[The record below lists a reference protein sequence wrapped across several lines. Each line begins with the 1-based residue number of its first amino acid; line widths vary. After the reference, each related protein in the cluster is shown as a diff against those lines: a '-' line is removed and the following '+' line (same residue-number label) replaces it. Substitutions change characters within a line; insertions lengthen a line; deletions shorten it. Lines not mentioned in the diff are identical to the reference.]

1 MDTKWKSNKRFL
13 SATSVVTTYAAGA
26 VVVGMAAALIF
37 MSLFPFFRERAQ
49 AAYSDPLI
57 SRSFVDDL
65 FSLNYVQYKY
75 LREKADQA
83 QYSYS
88 DLYLKQSLES
98 DEADTSLTGGS
109 SDEMEMQIGNTT
121 YVIESDNSSHEQIRQ
136 KAERI
141 VANQQ
146 ENLESVLS
154 EYEQMLASYGGM
166 MDYYVEDLDSGT
178 VLSNSGNSL
187 PDAVSKDGQGGSG
200 SSDYV
205 YYVSLEYDSA
215 GNVGNVSV
223 RCQDNAKQFINTVQT
238 AGHERQLS
246 LYEDGGSSQELDQSG
261 QTSTYQVYDEY
272 DEQYMM
278 LRLTL
283 TSPTDMRVIY
293 GLTQEQYDTLLWSG
307 DDSSSRTDLYL
318 ALENSYHDA
327 GVAPAY
333 LVLLFLCAVAGL
345 FRRSLAVSQQQPET
359 AAFVGQEE
367 AGEALN
373 NAQHMR
379 RKRGLYIE
387 TAAALAIILIAYS
400 VYPVIRFTAEYENG
414 IFLQS
419 VRAGLGN
426 GGRILRIPLDKA
438 AMFLFLAV
446 LFAMAFLIG
455 SGLSG
460 IRRSSLKERSL
471 ICKYWH
477 KVYSRIKRAFRKFYT
492 ELVSYDIGTDANRII
507 LKVLGVNFFILV
519 LICCFWFAG
528 ILGLIVY
535 TVIVYFILKR
545 YVIGIQEKYRKL
557 LRATSSIAQ
566 GNLDTALS
574 EDFGIFESYK
584 SQLRRIQVD
593 FKRAVDEE
601 VKSQR
606 MKTELITNVSH
617 DLKTPLTAIITYIDL
632 LKEPGVTEEKK
643 EEYLAVLQKK
653 ANRLKV
659 LIEDLFE
666 ISKASSKAVTLQIV
680 DVDICNLLRQ
690 AYLEQEDRISAA
702 DLDFRF
708 RLPEKK
714 IILSLDSQKTYRI
727 FDNLYTNIIK
737 YALKGTRV
745 YVTLTEEKERSSE
758 GNLSPASSGKN
769 REYVRIELK
778 NISASELSVDPN
790 ELTERFVRGDGSRNT
805 EGSGLGLA
813 IAKSFAEL
821 QGGSMRIEVDGDL
834 FKAILTFP
842 QKDEAMDGGN
852 AQEQVPKG
860 DQIHPAS
867 PHPPIPWNKNS
878 NRFYRKNDMRTP
890 ASAEPGENIFS
901 SRNMFSIDGTKSVD
915 TGQNADTVRDAETL
929 PHADR
934 VQNADTFQKKA
945 ERSGKKDRFSG
956 IRNWLKTLWFG
967 KRR

>member
-13 SATSVVTTYAAGA
+13 SATSVATTYAAGA

-272 DEQYMM
+272 DDQYMV

-283 TSPTDMRVIY
+283 SSPADMRVIY
-293 GLTQEQYDTLLWSG
+293 GLTQEQYDALLWSES
-307 DDSSSRTDLYL
+307 DFSSRTDLYL

-333 LVLLFLCAVAGL
+333 LVLLFLCAAAGL
-345 FRRSLAVSQQQPET
+345 IRRSLAASQQQPET
-359 AAFVGQEE
+359 AAFVGQKE

-387 TAAALAIILIAYS
+387 TAAVLAIILIAYS

-956 IRNWLKTLWFG
+956 IRNWFKTLWFG

>member
-1 MDTKWKSNKRFL
+1 MDTKWRSNKRFF
-13 SATSVVTTYAAGA
+13 SATSVTTAYAAGA
-26 VVVGMAAALIF
+26 AVVGMVAALIF

-75 LREKADQA
+75 LREQADQT
-83 QYSYS
+83 QYTYS
-88 DLYLKQSLES
+88 ELYLEQTLES
-98 DEADTSLTGGS
+98 DEADASLTGGS
-109 SDEMEMQIGNTT
+109 SEAMEMQIGDTT
-121 YVIESDNSSHEQIRQ
+121 YVIESDNSSYEQIRQ

-178 VLSNSGNSL
+178 VLSNSGSSL

-272 DEQYMM
+272 DDQYMV

-283 TSPTDMRVIY
+283 SSPADMRVIY
-293 GLTQEQYDTLLWSG
+293 GLTQEQYDALLWSES
-307 DDSSSRTDLYL
+307 DFSSRTDLYL

-327 GVAPAY
+327 GVAPVY
-333 LVLLFLCAVAGL
+333 LFLLFLCAAAGL
-345 FRRSLAVSQQQPET
+345 IRSLIVSQQPGP
-359 AAFVGQEE
+359 AASGWQEE
-367 AGEALN
+367 AGEAFN
-373 NAQHMR
+373 NAPNTRR
-379 RKRGLYIE
+379 RKGLYIE
-387 TAAALAIILIAYS
+387 TAAVLAIILIAYS
-400 VYPVIRFTAEYENG
+400 VYPVTRFTAEYENG
-414 IFLQS
+414 IFLQGI
-419 VRAGLGN
+419 RAGLGN
-426 GGRILRIPLDKA
+426 NGSILRIPLDRA

-446 LFAMAFLIG
+446 LFAIAFLIG

-460 IRRSSLKERSL
+460 IRRSNLKERSL

-477 KVYSRIKRAFRKFYT
+477 KVYSRVKRAYRKFYT

-842 QKDEAMDGGN
+842 KKEEAMEGQS
-852 AQEQVPKG
+852 AQEQAPHKA
-860 DQIHPAS
+860 QNPAS
-867 PHPPIPWNKNS
+867 PHPPAPWNKNS
-878 NRFYRKNDMRTP
+878 NRFYRKNDMRAP
-890 ASAEPGENIFS
+890 ASEEPKE
-901 SRNMFSIDGTKSVD
+901 NMFSASGRKSAG
-915 TGQNADTVRDAETL
+915 TGQSADTVPYADMILDPDSNQDA
-929 PHADR
+929 DV
-934 VQNADTFQKKA
+934 VQNADAIQKKHGKP
-945 ERSGKKDRFSG
+945 GKKDRFSG
-956 IRNWLKTLWFG
+956 IRNWFKTLWFG

>member
-1 MDTKWKSNKRFL
+1 MDTKWRSNKLFF
-13 SATSVVTTYAAGA
+13 SATSVTTAYAAGA
-26 VVVGMAAALIF
+26 AVVGMVAALIF

-75 LREKADQA
+75 LREQADQT
-83 QYSYS
+83 QYTYS
-88 DLYLKQSLES
+88 ELYLEQTLES
-98 DEADTSLTGGS
+98 DEADASLTGGS
-109 SDEMEMQIGNTT
+109 SEAMEMQIGDTT
-121 YVIESDNSSHEQIRQ
+121 YVIESDNSSYEQIRQ

-141 VANQQ
+141 VTNQQ

-178 VLSNSGNSL
+178 VLSNSGSSL

-272 DEQYMM
+272 DDQYMV

-283 TSPTDMRVIY
+283 SSPADMRVIY
-293 GLTQEQYDTLLWSG
+293 GLTQEQYEALLWSES
-307 DDSSSRTDLYL
+307 DSSSRTDLYL

-327 GVAPAY
+327 GVAPVY
-333 LVLLFLCAVAGL
+333 LFLLFLCAAAGL
-345 FRRSLAVSQQQPET
+345 IRSLIVSQQPGP
-359 AAFVGQEE
+359 AASGWQEE
-367 AGEALN
+367 AGEAFN
-373 NAQHMR
+373 NAPNTRR
-379 RKRGLYIE
+379 RKGLYIE
-387 TAAALAIILIAYS
+387 TAAVLAIILIAYS
-400 VYPVIRFTAEYENG
+400 VYPVTRFTAEYENG
-414 IFLQS
+414 IFLQGI
-419 VRAGLGN
+419 RAGLGN
-426 GGRILRIPLDKA
+426 NGSILRIPLDRA

-446 LFAMAFLIG
+446 LFAIAFLIG

-477 KVYSRIKRAFRKFYT
+477 KVYSRIKRAYRKFYT

-702 DLDFRF
+702 NLDFRF

-778 NISASELSVDPN
+778 NISASELSVVPN

-842 QKDEAMDGGN
+842 QKDKAMDGGN

-934 VQNADTFQKKA
+934 VQNADIFQKKA

-956 IRNWLKTLWFG
+956 IRNWFKTLWFG

>member
-13 SATSVVTTYAAGA
+13 SATSVATTYAAGA

-37 MSLFPFFRERAQ
+37 MALFPFFRERAQ
-49 AAYSDPLI
+49 ATYSDPLI

-75 LREKADQA
+75 LREQADQT
-83 QYSYS
+83 QYTYS
-88 DLYLKQSLES
+88 ELYLEQTLES
-98 DEADTSLTGGS
+98 DEADASLTGGS
-109 SDEMEMQIGNTT
+109 SEAMEMQIGDTT
-121 YVIESDNSSHEQIRQ
+121 YVIESDNSSYEQIRQ

-141 VANQQ
+141 VTNQQ

-178 VLSNSGNSL
+178 VLSNSGSSL

-272 DEQYMM
+272 DDQYMV

-283 TSPTDMRVIY
+283 SSPADMRVIY
-293 GLTQEQYDTLLWSG
+293 GLTQEQYDALLWSES
-307 DDSSSRTDLYL
+307 DFSSRTDLYL

-327 GVAPAY
+327 GVAPVY
-333 LVLLFLCAVAGL
+333 LFLLFLCAAAGL
-345 FRRSLAVSQQQPET
+345 IRSLIVSQQPGP
-359 AAFVGQEE
+359 AASGWQEE
-367 AGEALN
+367 AGEAFN
-373 NAQHMR
+373 NAPNTHR
-379 RKRGLYIE
+379 RKGLYIE
-387 TAAALAIILIAYS
+387 TAAVLAIILIAYS
-400 VYPVIRFTAEYENG
+400 VYPVTRFTAEYENG
-414 IFLQS
+414 IFLQGI
-419 VRAGLGN
+419 RAGLGN
-426 GGRILRIPLDKA
+426 NGSILRIPLDRA

-446 LFAMAFLIG
+446 LFAIAFLIG

-477 KVYSRIKRAFRKFYT
+477 KVYSRIKRAYRKFYT

-702 DLDFRF
+702 NLDFRF

-842 QKDEAMDGGN
+842 QKDKAMDGGN

>member
-13 SATSVVTTYAAGA
+13 SATSVATTYAAGA

-333 LVLLFLCAVAGL
+333 LVLLFLCAAAGL
-345 FRRSLAVSQQQPET
+345 IRRSLAVSQQQPET
-359 AAFVGQEE
+359 AAFVGQKE

-373 NAQHMR
+373 NARYMR

-387 TAAALAIILIAYS
+387 TAAVLAIILIAYS
-400 VYPVIRFTAEYENG
+400 VYPVTRFTAEYENG

-477 KVYSRIKRAFRKFYT
+477 KVYSRVKRAYRKFYT

-680 DVDICNLLRQ
+680 DVDICSLLRQ

-956 IRNWLKTLWFG
+956 IRNWFKTLWFG

>member
-1 MDTKWKSNKRFL
+1 MDTKWRSNKRFL
-13 SATSVVTTYAAGA
+13 SATSVASAAVA
-26 VVVGMAAALIF
+26 GMVAALIF

-75 LREKADQA
+75 LREQADQT
-83 QYSYS
+83 QYTYS
-88 DLYLKQSLES
+88 ELYLEQTLES
-98 DEADTSLTGGS
+98 DEADASLTGGS
-109 SDEMEMQIGNTT
+109 SEAMEMQIGDTT

-141 VANQQ
+141 VTNQQ

-178 VLSNSGNSL
+178 VLSNSGSSL

-272 DEQYMM
+272 DDQYIV

-283 TSPTDMRVIY
+283 SSPADMRVIY
-293 GLTQEQYDTLLWSG
+293 GLTQEQYDALLWSES
-307 DDSSSRTDLYL
+307 DFSSRTDLYL

-327 GVAPAY
+327 GVAPVY
-333 LVLLFLCAVAGL
+333 LFLLFLCAAAGL
-345 FRRSLAVSQQQPET
+345 IRSLIVSQQPGP
-359 AAFVGQEE
+359 AASGWQEE
-367 AGEALN
+367 AGEAFN
-373 NAQHMR
+373 NAPNTRR
-379 RKRGLYIE
+379 RKGLYIE
-387 TAAALAIILIAYS
+387 TAAVLAIILIAYS
-400 VYPVIRFTAEYENG
+400 VYPVTRFTAEYENG
-414 IFLQS
+414 IFLQGI
-419 VRAGLGN
+419 RAGLGN
-426 GGRILRIPLDKA
+426 NGSILRIPLDRA

-446 LFAMAFLIG
+446 LFAIAFLIG

-477 KVYSRIKRAFRKFYT
+477 KVYSRIKRAYRKFYT

-702 DLDFRF
+702 NLDFRF

-714 IILSLDSQKTYRI
+714 IILSLDRQKTYRI

-842 QKDEAMDGGN
+842 QKDKAMDGGN

>member
-1 MDTKWKSNKRFL
+1 MDTKWRSNKRFF
-13 SATSVVTTYAAGA
+13 SATSVTTAYAAGA
-26 VVVGMAAALIF
+26 AVVGMVAALIF

-75 LREKADQA
+75 LREQADQT
-83 QYSYS
+83 QYTYS
-88 DLYLKQSLES
+88 ELYLEQTLES
-98 DEADTSLTGGS
+98 DEADASLTGGS
-109 SDEMEMQIGNTT
+109 SEAMEMQIGDTT
-121 YVIESDNSSHEQIRQ
+121 YVIESDNSSYEQIRQ

-178 VLSNSGNSL
+178 VLSNSGSSL

-272 DEQYMM
+272 DDQYMV

-283 TSPTDMRVIY
+283 SSPADMRVIY
-293 GLTQEQYDTLLWSG
+293 GLTQEQYDALLWSES
-307 DDSSSRTDLYL
+307 DFSSRTDLYL

-327 GVAPAY
+327 GVAPVY
-333 LVLLFLCAVAGL
+333 LFLLFLCAAAGL
-345 FRRSLAVSQQQPET
+345 IRSLIVSQQPGP
-359 AAFVGQEE
+359 AASGWQEE
-367 AGEALN
+367 AGEAFN
-373 NAQHMR
+373 NAPNTRR
-379 RKRGLYIE
+379 RKGLYIE
-387 TAAALAIILIAYS
+387 TAAVLAIILIAYS
-400 VYPVIRFTAEYENG
+400 VYPVTRFTAEYENG
-414 IFLQS
+414 IFLQGI
-419 VRAGLGN
+419 RAGLGN
-426 GGRILRIPLDKA
+426 NGSILRIPLDRA

-446 LFAMAFLIG
+446 LFAIAFLIG

-477 KVYSRIKRAFRKFYT
+477 KVYSRIKRAYRKFYT

-778 NISASELSVDPN
+778 NISSSELSVDPN

-842 QKDEAMDGGN
+842 KKDEAMEGQT
-852 AQEQVPKG
+852 AHTQEQAPHG
-860 DQIHPAS
+860 AQNQASS
-867 PHPPIPWNKNS
+867 PHPPAPWNKNS
-878 NRFYRKNDMRTP
+878 NRFYRKT
-890 ASAEPGENIFS
+890 AG
-901 SRNMFSIDGTKSVD
+901 
-915 TGQNADTVRDAETL
+915 TGQSADTVPYADMILDPDSIQDA
-929 PHADR
+929 DV
-934 VQNADTFQKKA
+934 VQNADAVQNADVIQKRHGKP
-945 ERSGKKDRFSG
+945 GKKDRFSG
-956 IRNWLKTLWFG
+956 IRNWFKTLWFG

>member
-13 SATSVVTTYAAGA
+13 SATSVATTYAAGA

-333 LVLLFLCAVAGL
+333 LVLLFLCAAAGL
-345 FRRSLAVSQQQPET
+345 IRRSLAASQQQPET
-359 AAFVGQEE
+359 AAFVGQKE

-387 TAAALAIILIAYS
+387 TAAVLAIILIAYS

-842 QKDEAMDGGN
+842 QKDETMDGGN

-867 PHPPIPWNKNS
+867 PHPPIPL
-878 NRFYRKNDMRTP
+878 
-890 ASAEPGENIFS
+890 E
-901 SRNMFSIDGTKSVD
+901 
-915 TGQNADTVRDAETL
+915 
-929 PHADR
+929 
-934 VQNADTFQKKA
+934 
-945 ERSGKKDRFSG
+945 
-956 IRNWLKTLWFG
+956 
-967 KRR
+967 

>member
-1 MDTKWKSNKRFL
+1 M
-13 SATSVVTTYAAGA
+13 
-26 VVVGMAAALIF
+26 
-37 MSLFPFFRERAQ
+37 
-49 AAYSDPLI
+49 
-57 SRSFVDDL
+57 DDL

-333 LVLLFLCAVAGL
+333 LVLLFLCAAAGL
-345 FRRSLAVSQQQPET
+345 IRRSLAASQQQPET
-359 AAFVGQEE
+359 AAFVGQKE

-387 TAAALAIILIAYS
+387 TAAVLAIILIAYS

-778 NISASELSVDPN
+778 NISASELFVDPN

-934 VQNADTFQKKA
+934 VQNADTFQKKP
-945 ERSGKKDRFSG
+945 KDR
-956 IRNWLKTLWFG
+956 G
-967 KRR
+967 KRQIFRNPKLVEDSVVRKAKIKGE

>member
-13 SATSVVTTYAAGA
+13 SATSVATTYAAGA

-283 TSPTDMRVIY
+283 TSPTNMRVIY

-333 LVLLFLCAVAGL
+333 LVLLFLCAAAGL
-345 FRRSLAVSQQQPET
+345 IRRSLAVSQQQPET

-373 NAQHMR
+373 NARHMC

-387 TAAALAIILIAYS
+387 TAAVLAIILIAYS

-566 GNLDTALS
+566 GNLDTAFS
-574 EDFGIFESYK
+574 EDFGVFESYK
-584 SQLRRIQVD
+584 SELLRIQAD
-593 FKRAVDEE
+593 FKRAVEEE

-606 MKTELITNVSH
+606 MKSELITNVSH

-632 LKEPGVTEEKK
+632 LKEPGVTQEKQ
-643 EEYLAVLQKK
+643 EEYLVLQKK
-653 ANRLKV
+653 ALRL
-659 LIEDLFE
+659 
-666 ISKASSKAVTLQIV
+666 
-680 DVDICNLLRQ
+680 R
-690 AYLEQEDRISAA
+690 Y
-702 DLDFRF
+702 
-708 RLPEKK
+708 
-714 IILSLDSQKTYRI
+714 
-727 FDNLYTNIIK
+727 
-737 YALKGTRV
+737 
-745 YVTLTEEKERSSE
+745 
-758 GNLSPASSGKN
+758 
-769 REYVRIELK
+769 
-778 NISASELSVDPN
+778 
-790 ELTERFVRGDGSRNT
+790 
-805 EGSGLGLA
+805 
-813 IAKSFAEL
+813 
-821 QGGSMRIEVDGDL
+821 
-834 FKAILTFP
+834 
-842 QKDEAMDGGN
+842 
-852 AQEQVPKG
+852 
-860 DQIHPAS
+860 
-867 PHPPIPWNKNS
+867 
-878 NRFYRKNDMRTP
+878 
-890 ASAEPGENIFS
+890 
-901 SRNMFSIDGTKSVD
+901 
-915 TGQNADTVRDAETL
+915 
-929 PHADR
+929 
-934 VQNADTFQKKA
+934 
-945 ERSGKKDRFSG
+945 
-956 IRNWLKTLWFG
+956 
-967 KRR
+967 

>member
-13 SATSVVTTYAAGA
+13 SATSVATTYAAGA

-283 TSPTDMRVIY
+283 TSPTNMRVIY

-333 LVLLFLCAVAGL
+333 LVLLFLCAAAGL
-345 FRRSLAVSQQQPET
+345 IRRSLAVSQQQPET

-373 NAQHMR
+373 NARHMC

-387 TAAALAIILIAYS
+387 TAAVLAIILIAYS

-528 ILGLIVY
+528 ILGLIV
-535 TVIVYFILKR
+535 
-545 YVIGIQEKYRKL
+545 
-557 LRATSSIAQ
+557 
-566 GNLDTALS
+566 
-574 EDFGIFESYK
+574 
-584 SQLRRIQVD
+584 
-593 FKRAVDEE
+593 
-601 VKSQR
+601 
-606 MKTELITNVSH
+606 
-617 DLKTPLTAIITYIDL
+617 
-632 LKEPGVTEEKK
+632 
-643 EEYLAVLQKK
+643 
-653 ANRLKV
+653 
-659 LIEDLFE
+659 
-666 ISKASSKAVTLQIV
+666 
-680 DVDICNLLRQ
+680 
-690 AYLEQEDRISAA
+690 
-702 DLDFRF
+702 
-708 RLPEKK
+708 
-714 IILSLDSQKTYRI
+714 
-727 FDNLYTNIIK
+727 
-737 YALKGTRV
+737 
-745 YVTLTEEKERSSE
+745 
-758 GNLSPASSGKN
+758 
-769 REYVRIELK
+769 
-778 NISASELSVDPN
+778 
-790 ELTERFVRGDGSRNT
+790 
-805 EGSGLGLA
+805 
-813 IAKSFAEL
+813 
-821 QGGSMRIEVDGDL
+821 
-834 FKAILTFP
+834 
-842 QKDEAMDGGN
+842 
-852 AQEQVPKG
+852 
-860 DQIHPAS
+860 
-867 PHPPIPWNKNS
+867 
-878 NRFYRKNDMRTP
+878 
-890 ASAEPGENIFS
+890 
-901 SRNMFSIDGTKSVD
+901 
-915 TGQNADTVRDAETL
+915 
-929 PHADR
+929 
-934 VQNADTFQKKA
+934 
-945 ERSGKKDRFSG
+945 
-956 IRNWLKTLWFG
+956 
-967 KRR
+967 

>member
-1 MDTKWKSNKRFL
+1 MDTKWRSNKRFF
-13 SATSVVTTYAAGA
+13 SATSVTTAYAAGA
-26 VVVGMAAALIF
+26 AVVGMVAALIF

-75 LREKADQA
+75 LREQADQT
-83 QYSYS
+83 QYTFSE
-88 DLYLKQSLES
+88 LYLEQTLES
-98 DEADTSLTGGS
+98 DEADASLTGGS
-109 SDEMEMQIGNTT
+109 SEAMEMQIGDTT

-141 VANQQ
+141 VTNQQ

-178 VLSNSGNSL
+178 VLSNSGSSL

-272 DEQYMM
+272 DDQYMV

-283 TSPTDMRVIY
+283 SSPADMRVIY
-293 GLTQEQYDTLLWSG
+293 GLTQEQYEALLWSES
-307 DDSSSRTDLYL
+307 DSSSRTDLYL

-333 LVLLFLCAVAGL
+333 LVLLFLCAAAGL
-345 FRRSLAVSQQQPET
+345 IRRSLAVSQQQPET
-359 AAFVGQEE
+359 AAFVGQKE

-373 NAQHMR
+373 NARYMR

-387 TAAALAIILIAYS
+387 TAAVLAIILIAYS
-400 VYPVIRFTAEYENG
+400 VYPVTRFTAEYENG
-414 IFLQS
+414 IFLQGI
-419 VRAGLGN
+419 RAGLGN
-426 GGRILRIPLDKA
+426 NGSILRIPLDRA

-446 LFAMAFLIG
+446 LFAIAFLIG

-477 KVYSRIKRAFRKFYT
+477 KVYSRIKRAYRKFYT

-702 DLDFRF
+702 NLDFRF

-842 QKDEAMDGGN
+842 QKDKAMDGGN

>member
-1 MDTKWKSNKRFL
+1 MATKWKGNKHFL
-13 SATSVVTTYAAGA
+13 FGMAAA
-26 VVVGMAAALIF
+26 GMAAALIF

-49 AAYSDPLI
+49 ASYTDPLI
-57 SRSFVDDL
+57 SRSFVDNL
-65 FSLNYVQYKY
+65 FSVNYVQYKY

-88 DLYLKQSLES
+88 DLYLKQNLETDTTDMSSAYYGYS
-98 DEADTSLTGGS
+98 DSNADYFVETDKS
-109 SDEMEMQIGNTT
+109 SQ
-121 YVIESDNSSHEQIRQ
+121 EQIRSR
-136 KAERI
+136 AESI
-141 VANQQ
+141 VARQK

-154 EYEQMLASYGGM
+154 EYEQMLSSYGGM
-166 MDYYVEDLDSGT
+166 MDYYVEDLESGT
-178 VLSNSGNSL
+178 VLFNSGNSL
-187 PDAVSKDGQGGSG
+187 PNAVAADGQDGNG
-200 SSDYV
+200 SSGYV

-238 AGHERQLS
+238 AGHEKQLS
-246 LYEDGGSSQELDQSG
+246 LNEDGGSHQELDQNG
-261 QTSTYQVYDEY
+261 QSSVYHVYDEY
-272 DEQYMM
+272 DEAYGVLQ
-278 LRLTL
+278 LTL
-283 TSPTDMRVIY
+283 DSPENMRVIY
-293 GLTQEQYDTLLWSG
+293 GLTQEQYDALLQNQ
-307 DDSSSRTDLYL
+307 DNSSSWRPDLYQ
-318 ALENSYHDA
+318 AMEDSYSSA
-327 GVAPAY
+327 GVDPVY
-333 LVLLFLCAVAGL
+333 LVLLLLCAAAGL
-345 FRRSLAVSQQQPET
+345 VWSLIVQPQFEISSAGHFSQQKET
-359 AAFVGQEE
+359 
-367 AGEALN
+367 GEPS
-373 NAQHMR
+373 R
-379 RKRGLYIE
+379 SRKKGLYIE
-387 TAAALAIILIAYS
+387 AAAVLAILLVGYS
-400 VYPVIRFTAEYENG
+400 IDPVIRFTAEYENG
-414 IFLQS
+414 VFLQS
-419 VRAGLGN
+419 IRAGMGN
-426 GGRILRIPLDKA
+426 DGRILWIPIDRA

-446 LFAMAFLIG
+446 LFALAFLIG

-460 IRRSSLKERSL
+460 IRRSNLKERSI
-471 ICKYWH
+471 ICRYWH
-477 KVYSRIKRAFRKFYT
+477 KVYSSVKRAFRSFYT
-492 ELVSYDIGTDANRII
+492 ELVRYDIGTDANRII
-507 LKVLGVNFFILV
+507 LKVLGVNFFILL

-528 ILGLIVY
+528 IFGLIVY

-545 YVIGIQEKYRKL
+545 YVMGIQEKYRKL

-702 DLDFRF
+702 GLDFRF
-708 RLPEKK
+708 RFPEKR
-714 IILSLDSQKTYRI
+714 ILLSLDSQKTYRI

-737 YALKGTRV
+737 YALKNTRV
-745 YVTLTEEKERSSE
+745 YVTLTEEREMD
-758 GNLSPASSGKN
+758 

-821 QGGSMRIEVDGDL
+821 QGGSMRIEIDGDL

-842 QKDEAMDGGN
+842 KKEEGNGTAAQNAPNAGKQEAHEFSG
-852 AQEQVPKG
+852 A
-860 DQIHPAS
+860 AS
-867 PHPPIPWNKNS
+867 PVPPAPWNKRN
-878 NRFYRKNDMRTP
+878 NRFYRKPEMEAKQEIELPVPVSEDSEDQKR
-890 ASAEPGENIFS
+890 ASVS
-901 SRNMFSIDGTKSVD
+901 H
-915 TGQNADTVRDAETL
+915 ADTAG
-929 PHADR
+929 
-934 VQNADTFQKKA
+934 KA
-945 ERSGKKDRFSG
+945 EFTGSDPNRPAKSG
-956 IRNWLKTLWFG
+956 ILSKIRSWLRTLWFG
-967 KRR
+967 QRR

>member
-1 MDTKWKSNKRFL
+1 
-13 SATSVVTTYAAGA
+13 
-26 VVVGMAAALIF
+26 
-37 MSLFPFFRERAQ
+37 
-49 AAYSDPLI
+49 
-57 SRSFVDDL
+57 
-65 FSLNYVQYKY
+65 
-75 LREKADQA
+75 
-83 QYSYS
+83 
-88 DLYLKQSLES
+88 
-98 DEADTSLTGGS
+98 
-109 SDEMEMQIGNTT
+109 MQIGNTT

-333 LVLLFLCAVAGL
+333 LVLLFLCAAAGMI
-345 FRRSLAVSQQQPET
+345 RRSLAASQQQPET

-387 TAAALAIILIAYS
+387 TAAVLAIILIAYS

-842 QKDEAMDGGN
+842 KKDETMDGGN

-890 ASAEPGENIFS
+890 ASAEPVENIFS

-956 IRNWLKTLWFG
+956 IRNWWKTLWFG